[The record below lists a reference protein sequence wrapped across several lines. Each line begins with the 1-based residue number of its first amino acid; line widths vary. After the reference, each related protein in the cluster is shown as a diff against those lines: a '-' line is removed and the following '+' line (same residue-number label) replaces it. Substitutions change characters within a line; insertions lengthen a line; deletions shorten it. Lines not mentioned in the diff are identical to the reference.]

1 MARYIDVEPVISE
14 AEKELKI
21 LEQKML
27 RGVSGAGASAGTL
40 AGITAR
46 LVDAPTADVVEVRHG
61 EWILHPDGSATCNQ
75 CKTHQLLIWDMD
87 RSQNFCGH
95 CGAKMDGG
103 KAE

>member
-1 MARYIDVEPVISE
+1 MTCKDCIYRAMCYKHEHYGYGDEYNEEPCE
-14 AEKELKI
+14 MFKNK
-21 LEQKML
+21 
-27 RGVSGAGASAGTL
+27 
-40 AGITAR
+40 
-46 LVDAPTADVVEVRHG
+46 ADFVEVRHG

>member
-1 MARYIDVEPVISE
+1 MARYIDTDLLIKNIVKIEDLRTLSTKTIGEAISN
-14 AEKELKI
+14 
-21 LEQKML
+21 
-27 RGVSGAGASAGTL
+27 T
-40 AGITAR
+40 
-46 LVDAPTADVVEVRHG
+46 PTADVVEVRHG

-103 KAE
+103 EVE